1 VNVDYQVLVIEDE
14 KLAGEVIRD
23 RLEEEGYLTRLC
35 TTAQSAL
42 DYFHAHSID
51 LVLLDYRL
59 PDADGHQVLA
69 ELKATNPM
77 VPVIVMTAYSSVE
90 KAVSMLKAGAH
101 TYLTKPLE
109 MESLMHEVRR
119 ALEHITLKRENL
131 RLAET
136 LQERYTH
143 PDYVFQS
150 AAMQQTLNTALRGAA
165 SQANV
170 LITGESGTGKEVM
183 AFIMHHHSLRR
194 NGPMVRVNLSALPET
209 LVEAELFGSVRGAFT
224 GAVTRRGRFE
234 EASGGTLFLDE
245 IGEMPLPIQVKL
257 LRVIQDKEI
266 TRLGS
271 NENIPVDI
279 RLITATNRDL
289 EKEVSEKRFR
299 ADLFFRLNVLHI
311 DLPPLRQ
318 RKEEIPS
325 LVDLFIRK
333 FNIRENKSINGV
345 SREAMDRLMKYDFP
359 GNIRELENII
369 ERAVVLGRGKTLVSV
384 DLPLFLTPEN
394 EKAAAEEKQGS
405 LAERIKTLETRVI
418 RDTLQKH
425 GGNQSRAA
433 EELGISE
440 SGLRYKLNQLK
451 ISLTSTKS

>member
-1 VNVDYQVLVIEDE
+1 
-14 KLAGEVIRD
+14 
-23 RLEEEGYLTRLC
+23 
-35 TTAQSAL
+35 AQSAL

-59 PDADGHQVLA
+59 PDSDGEEVMS
-69 ELKATNPM
+69 KIRRTNPM

-150 AAMQQTLNTALRGAA
+150 PVMQRTLNTALRGAD

-170 LITGESGTGKEVM
+170 LITGESGTGKEVI

-194 NGPMVRVNLSALPET
+194 DGPMVRVNLSALPET
-209 LVEAELFGSVRGAFT
+209 LVEAELFGSVKGAFT

-234 EASGGTLFLDE
+234 EARGGTLFLDE
-245 IGEMPLPIQVKL
+245 IGEMPLPVQVKL
-257 LRVIQDKEI
+257 LRVIQDREI

-271 NENIPVDI
+271 NENTPVDV
-279 RLITATNRDL
+279 RLIAATNRDL

-325 LVDLFIRK
+325 LIDLFIRK
-333 FNIRENKSINGV
+333 FNKRENKSIHGV
-345 SREAMDRLMKYDFP
+345 SREAMDLLMKYDYP
-359 GNIRELENII
+359 GNIRELENIV
-369 ERAVVLGRGKTLVSV
+369 ERAVVLTRGKTLIST
-384 DLPLFLTPEN
+384 DLPLFLAPEQ
-394 EKAAAEEKQGS
+394 EGPASESREGS
-405 LAERIKTLETRVI
+405 LAERVKALEIHLI
-418 RDTLQKH
+418 REALQKH

-433 EELGISE
+433 EELGMSE

-451 ISLTSTKS
+451 ISPKRPAKKSANSLDRFSNNGTMDIESRRRS